1 MNTPLQSRNHCGEQ
15 DSDPVRRRFVRSQSG
30 IFVLLILLLLAGC
43 ATPRNAADSRPKDW
57 EAEDAATARV
67 IVPPSPVFE
76 PPPPNL
82 PYAQPKRA
90 HSTEPAEKWVALSRW
105 CKSQGLAAP
114 ALITMTPLPS
124 YSLRTPGG
132 GLIIRMGSH
141 IAYWDGMDLRLGY
154 APHLIDGQ
162 PFLHALDLK
171 KSILPLVNPSPLT
184 CLRSNP
190 VIVIDPG
197 HGGENAGTA
206 SVLGNHYE
214 KEFTMDWAK
223 RLQRL
228 LLTNGFQVHLTH
240 TNDVDMALSN
250 RVAFAQAREAGLF
263 LSLHFNSAAPDEG
276 EAGLETYS
284 TTPPGMPSTVTRG
297 FADDSAVT
305 FPNNAFDAQNLQ
317 LAVRIH
323 REILAVNGHHDRGL
337 RRARFLGVLRSQER
351 PAVLIEGGYLSNPT
365 EASLIATPA
374 YRQKLAAA
382 VTRALIE
389 NSEVRVQR

>member
-1 MNTPLQSRNHCGEQ
+1 
-15 DSDPVRRRFVRSQSG
+15 
-30 IFVLLILLLLAGC
+30 
-43 ATPRNAADSRPKDW
+43 
-57 EAEDAATARV
+57 
-67 IVPPSPVFE
+67 
-76 PPPPNL
+76 
-82 PYAQPKRA
+82 
-90 HSTEPAEKWVALSRW
+90 
-105 CKSQGLAAP
+105 
-114 ALITMTPLPS
+114 MTPLPS
-124 YSLRTPGG
+124 YSMRTPGG
-132 GLIIRMGSH
+132 GLILRMGSR

-162 PFLHALDLK
+162 PYLHTLDLK
-171 KSILPLVNPSPLT
+171 KSILPLINPTPLT

-197 HGGENAGTA
+197 HGGENAGTK

-228 LLTNGFQVHLTH
+228 LLTNGFQVYLTH
-240 TNDVDMALSN
+240 TNDADMTLSN
-250 RVAFAQAREAGLF
+250 RVAFAQAHAAGLF

-276 EAGLETYS
+276 EAGLETYA
-284 TTPPGMPSTVTRG
+284 TTPAGMPSTVTRG
-297 FADDSAVT
+297 FPDDSAVT

-317 LAVRIH
+317 VAIRIH
-323 REILAVNGHHDRGL
+323 REILGVNGHHDRGL

-374 YRQKLAAA
+374 YRQKLAMA
-382 VTRALIE
+382 VMRALVPE
-389 NSEVRVQR
+389 AGLAMQRADGAPATNSP